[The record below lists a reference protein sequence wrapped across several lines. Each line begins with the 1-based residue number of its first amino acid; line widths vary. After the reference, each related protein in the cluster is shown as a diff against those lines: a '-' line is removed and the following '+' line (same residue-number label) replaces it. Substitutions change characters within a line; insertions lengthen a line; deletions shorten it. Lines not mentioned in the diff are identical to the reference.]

1 MKNLRIWA
9 SAFYGIP
16 RISREDWQHLDL
28 FGRWLIATR
37 VAVLVMTLLSVC
49 IAGLF
54 AVQHGLF
61 RWDRFLMVVVG
72 LLSAH
77 ATNNILNDVSDHLR
91 GVDKDNAFRT
101 QYGMQ
106 PIEEG
111 MLSVSQARR
120 WALCTVLPMLITAS
134 YLTYTVGIAL
144 LPFVI
149 VGVVLVFA
157 YNWPLKH
164 YGLGEPTVILVW
176 GPLMVCGGYM
186 SIAGVWAWDVFWA
199 SFPYAIGPTIVLF
212 GKHIDKIPWDS
223 KRGVHTLPVLLGH
236 KKARN
241 SVLLL
246 LGMQLVMIPL
256 LVWYGVL
263 HVYSLIAFLGA
274 SFVYKMLL
282 VYAKPTPK
290 EPPQEYPPNVWPL
303 WYSAHAFV
311 HCRRFGVAYMLAL
324 VAHVFHEEIQH
335 WIF

>member
-1 MKNLRIWA
+1 MKNLKIWA

-16 RISREDWQHLDL
+16 RISKEDWEGLDL
-28 FGRWLIATR
+28 IGRWFIATR
-37 VAVLVMTLLSVC
+37 VAVLIMTLLSVC

-54 AVQHGLF
+54 AAQHGHF
-61 RWDRFLMVVVG
+61 RWDRFMMVVVG

-120 WALCTVLPMLITAS
+120 WAFVTVLPMLITAA
-134 YLTYTVGIAL
+134 YLTYAVGTTL

-149 VGVVLVFA
+149 SGIVLVFA

-186 SIAGVWAWDVFWA
+186 SITGIWAWDVFWA

-212 GKHIDKIPWDS
+212 GKHIDKIPWDTP
-223 KRGVHTLPVLLGH
+223 RGVRTLPVLLGH
-236 KKARN
+236 ERARH

-246 LGMQLVMIPL
+246 LVVQLLMIPA
-256 LVWYGVL
+256 LVWFGVL
-263 HVYSLIAFLGA
+263 HPYAFISMLGA
-274 SFVYKMLL
+274 SFVFTIFS
-282 VYAKPTPK
+282 VYRKPTPDAA
-290 EPPQEYPPNVWPL
+290 PDDYPKNVWPL

-311 HCRRFGVAYMLAL
+311 HCRRFGISYMLGL
-324 VAHVFHEEIQH
+324 IAHVYHANITA
-335 WIF
+335 WLG

>member
-1 MKNLRIWA
+1 MKNFQIWM

-16 RISREDWQHLDL
+16 RISKEDWVQLDL

-37 VAVLVMTLLSVC
+37 VAVLIMTFLSVV

-54 AVQHGLF
+54 AIQHDVF
-61 RWDRFLMVVVG
+61 VWDRFIMVVVG

-120 WALCTVLPMLITAS
+120 WALYTVLPMLITAS
-134 YLTYTVGIAL
+134 YLTYTIGVVL
-144 LPFVI
+144 LPFVLA
-149 VGVVLVFA
+149 GLVLVFA

-186 SIAGVWAWDVFWA
+186 SISGVWAWDVFWA

-212 GKHIDKIPWDS
+212 GKHIDKIPWDVP
-223 KRGVHTLPVLLGH
+223 RGVRTLPVLLGH
-236 KKARN
+236 QRARYT
-241 SVLLL
+241 VLALL
-246 LGMQLVMIPL
+246 AIQLLMLPA
-256 LVWYGVL
+256 LVFYNVL
-263 HVYSLIAFLGA
+263 HPYSLVAFLGA
-274 SFVYKMLL
+274 SFVVTL
-282 VYAKPTPK
+282 VNVYRKPTPTAA
-290 EPPQEYPPNVWPL
+290 PDDYPPNVWPL

-311 HCRRFGVAYMLAL
+311 HCRRFGIAYILAL
-324 VAHVFHEEIQH
+324 VAHVFHEEITRL
-335 WIF
+335 IL